1 MQKNKLYPWCV
12 VGMLWFVALLN
23 YLDRQMLSTMQ
34 PFMKISIEE
43 LNSAANFGR
52 LMAAFLWIYAFM
64 SPVSGMIAD
73 RLNRKWLIV
82 GSLFVW
88 SGVTWAMGYAQTFE
102 QLYVL
107 RAIMG
112 ISEAFY
118 IPAALALIADYHE
131 SGTRS
136 FAIGIHTTG
145 IYLGQALGGF
155 GAVIAAISSWQFTFH
170 SFGFVGIAY
179 SLILLFFLKE
189 KKGYSVDTT
198 KKITMR
204 MEFSNAAKGISMLLG
219 NISFWVI
226 LFYFSAPS
234 LPGWATKSWLPTLF
248 SQTLHLPMED
258 AGPFSSMTLALASFV
273 GVLIGGAVSDRWV
286 QRNLKGRIYTGAIGL
301 AFTIP
306 ALFLLG
312 FGTTVLPVFAGALC
326 FGLGFGIF
334 DVNSMPILCQ
344 FVSPRYRATGYGLM
358 NMAGI
363 SAGAFITNF
372 LGKSI
377 DAGHLGRDFAMLS
390 IIIVVTI
397 ILQLT
402 VLKPKTANMTE

>member
-1 MQKNKLYPWCV
+1 
-12 VGMLWFVALLN
+12 
-23 YLDRQMLSTMQ
+23 
-34 PFMKISIEE
+34 
-43 LNSAANFGR
+43 
-52 LMAAFLWIYAFM
+52 
-64 SPVSGMIAD
+64 
-73 RLNRKWLIV
+73 
-82 GSLFVW
+82 
-88 SGVTWAMGYAQTFE
+88 
-102 QLYVL
+102 
-107 RAIMG
+107 
-112 ISEAFY
+112 
-118 IPAALALIADYHE
+118 
-131 SGTRS
+131 
-136 FAIGIHTTG
+136 
-145 IYLGQALGGF
+145 
-155 GAVIAAISSWQFTFH
+155 
-170 SFGFVGIAY
+170 
-179 SLILLFFLKE
+179 
-189 KKGYSVDTT
+189 
-198 KKITMR
+198 
-204 MEFSNAAKGISMLLG
+204 
-219 NISFWVI
+219 
-226 LFYFSAPS
+226 
-234 LPGWATKSWLPTLF
+234 
-248 SQTLHLPMED
+248 
-258 AGPFSSMTLALASFV
+258 
-273 GVLIGGAVSDRWV
+273 
-286 QRNLKGRIYTGAIGL
+286 L